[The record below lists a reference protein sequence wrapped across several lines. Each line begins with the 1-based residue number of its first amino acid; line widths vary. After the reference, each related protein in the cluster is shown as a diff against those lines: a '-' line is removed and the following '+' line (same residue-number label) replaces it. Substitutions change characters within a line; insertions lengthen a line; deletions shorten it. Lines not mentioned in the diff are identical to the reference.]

1 MAVFDYPVQ
10 EATKLR
16 TEKSCFATSPTK
28 KKILPTANILHYQS
42 PGVFPKGLCT
52 QGKAYMKCPSLDIQ
66 YTGSR
71 LSCTWSG
78 KTRTMTWMHMKK
90 RKSQLAMSISFFRL
104 PIYFIVVFLFFFGLF
119 SSAGSSSPTPLSSAS
134 PLSDS

>member
-1 MAVFDYPVQ
+1 MAVFDYPCKKPQHYVRRKVVLQQVQ
-10 EATKLR
+10 
-16 TEKSCFATSPTK
+16 SK
-28 KKILPTANILHYQS
+28 KKNADSKHLTLSITRSIFQKTLH
-42 PGVFPKGLCT
+42 T
-52 QGKAYMKCPSLDIQ
+52 GKSVYEMPNLDIQ

-90 RKSQLAMSISFFRL
+90 RKSQLAMSISFFGL
-104 PIYFIVVFLFFFGLF
+104 PIYFIVVFLFFFGVF
-119 SSAGSSSPTPLSSAS
+119 SSTGSSSPTPLSSAS